1 LGTADNTR
9 ALENTR
15 AKGARATK
23 KREKARTELDPH
35 PACFVTVRRPSGN
48 SYFFGLPYRKKMK
61 TVFNKLTIRPM
72 KAAITILSLLVAI
85 CLGLLAYQ
93 QHTYSTLFERQN
105 QAIALVQR
113 QYETSLRENQALR
126 AKGEIQARSQ
136 IALSQAQ
143 PIAVRYRKIFEAQ
156 KRATR

>member
-1 LGTADNTR
+1 M
-9 ALENTR
+9 
-15 AKGARATK
+15 
-23 KREKARTELDPH
+23 
-35 PACFVTVRRPSGN
+35 TVRRPSGN

-61 TVFNKLTIRPM
+61 TVFSKLTIRPM
-72 KAAITILSLLVAI
+72 KAAITILSL
-85 CLGLLAYQ
+85 LGLLAYQ

-156 KRATR
+156 NRATR